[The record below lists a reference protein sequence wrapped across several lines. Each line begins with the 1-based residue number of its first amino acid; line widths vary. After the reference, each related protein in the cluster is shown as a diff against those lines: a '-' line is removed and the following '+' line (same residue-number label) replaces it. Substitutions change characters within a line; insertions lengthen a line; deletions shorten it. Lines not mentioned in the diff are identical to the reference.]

1 VVEAAWRLN
10 RLLAWSFISRLFS
23 LLETSSAAAFVA
35 SAFAIA
41 ASAASFFSCASF
53 ALLVRSASD
62 PVVPSVEPVGVDPV
76 DPVGPDDVDPV
87 GPEDV
92 DPVGPDD
99 VDPVGPDGVDPVG
112 PDGVDPDDVDPDT
125 PADVDPVSPPEVV
138 MGDIGGVL
146 EPVKKGEVNASQT
159 TVAPSSVDFWTKQY
173 SSLSLR

>member
-76 DPVGPDDVDPV
+76 CPVGPD
-87 GPEDV
+87 DV

-112 PDGVDPDDVDPDT
+112 PEDVDPDT

-138 MGDIGGVL
+138 IGDIGGVL